1 MSDVL
6 ASYSPGA
13 AYDEMIDADGEVR
26 PSYAAVHN
34 TLGRAQP
41 AELRSIAETLSNN
54 YFQAGVTFDVGGVE
68 RPFPLDLVPRVIA
81 AEEWEVIETGV
92 AQRVRALEAFLADV
106 YAEARV
112 IKDGVIPRQL
122 VSSST
127 HYHRAV
133 WGIQPANGVRVHVA
147 GVDLIRTPAGDVR
160 VLEDNV
166 RVPSGVSYVMTNRSA
181 MITAMPDAFGNQAIR
196 PVAGYPQR
204 LLAALRAAAPSGVDD
219 PTVVVLTPGVFN
231 SAYFEHTLLAR
242 TMGVELVEGR
252 DLECRR
258 GKVFMRTTAG
268 LQRVDVIYRRIDD
281 DFLDPVVF
289 RGDSMLG
296 VPGLVNAVR
305 TGGVG
310 LANAIGN
317 GVADDKLIYT
327 YVPDLIRY
335 YLRDEPIIANVDTWR
350 LEDDDAREEVLDR
363 LEELVVKP
371 VDGSGGKGIVIG
383 PRATAAELDA
393 LRRRVTADPRGWIA
407 QPVVQ
412 LSTVP
417 TLIEDTAA
425 KDESAS
431 PTIRLEPR
439 HVDLRPFAVNS
450 GDDIWVLPGGLTRV
464 ALPAGELVVNS
475 SQGGGS
481 KDTWVLGPPASRTPE
496 PEPEDVQLAVGEEA
510 PPPVESKPAPPEP
523 SPPEPP
529 PTGLPMPPLPPLAP
543 LPPLPSVVPLSVG
556 RAPGVT
562 VGVQHQQEQQQQA
575 STSRRSFTGFSAA
588 QNPRNLLLGE
598 DGRC

>member
-1 MSDVL
+1 MADL
-6 ASYSPGA
+6 LTHYRAGA
-13 AYDEMIDADGEVR
+13 AFDEMVDAEGAVR
-26 PSYAAVHN
+26 PSYRAVHA
-34 TLGRAQP
+34 TLDRSSP
-41 AELRSIAETLSNN
+41 AELKQIAESLANN
-54 YFQAGVTFDVGGVE
+54 YVQAGVTFDVGGVE

-81 AEEWEVIETGV
+81 SSEWDTIEAGV

-106 YAEARV
+106 YADARV
-112 IKDGVIPRQL
+112 IADGVIPSQL
-122 VSSST
+122 ITSST

-133 WGIQPANGVRVHVA
+133 WGVQPGNGVRIHVA
-147 GVDLIRTPAGDVR
+147 GVDLIRTPEGDVR

-181 MITAMPDAFGNQAIR
+181 MITALPDAFANQRIR
-196 PVAGYPQR
+196 PVAGYPQH
-204 LLAALRAAAPSGVDD
+204 LLAALRKAGEPITDN
-219 PTVVVLTPGVFN
+219 PTVVVLTPGVYN

-268 LQRVDVIYRRIDD
+268 LQRVDVVYRRVDD
-281 DFLDPVVF
+281 EYIDPVHF
-289 RGDSMLG
+289 RSDSMLG

-305 TGGVG
+305 TGGVV

-335 YLRDEPIIANVDTWR
+335 YLGEQPVIANVDTWR
-350 LEDDDAREEVLDR
+350 LEDAAAREEVLDR
-363 LEELVVKP
+363 LDELVVKP

-383 PRATAAELDA
+383 PRATPAELNA
-393 LRRRVTADPRGWIA
+393 LRARVLADPRGWIA

-417 TLIEDTAA
+417 TLID
-425 KDESAS
+425 DQ
-431 PTIRLEPR
+431 LEPR

-450 GDDIWVLPGGLTRV
+450 GDEVWVLPGGLTRV

-481 KDTWVLGPPASRTPE
+481 KDTWVLSATAHRTPAE
-496 PEPEDVQLAVGEEA
+496 PEEPTATVVEE
-510 PPPVESKPAPPEP
+510 VPAA
-523 SPPEPP
+523 PEPP
-529 PTGLPMPPLPPLAP
+529 PVPARPPAPPTLGRLPPM
-543 LPPLPSVVPLSVG
+543 VPLRLG
-556 RAPGVT
+556 QGQRQEQRQGTGAPQ
-562 VGVQHQQEQQQQA
+562 VQRQQEEQQQA
-575 STSRRSFTGFSAA
+575 DAPAGPGSTS
-588 QNPRNLLLGE
+588 
-598 DGRC
+598 C